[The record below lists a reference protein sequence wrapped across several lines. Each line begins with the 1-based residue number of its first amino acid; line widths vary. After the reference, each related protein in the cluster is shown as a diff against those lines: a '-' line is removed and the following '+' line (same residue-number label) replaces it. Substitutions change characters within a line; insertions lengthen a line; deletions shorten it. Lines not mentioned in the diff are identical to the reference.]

1 MPDDTR
7 IDYSMGKDGVEAYTY
22 IRTDCN
28 KQVYILSCIKTK
40 GGKKKQYKGKEY
52 KNLFNA
58 VKASRKFVHDVIFNN
73 KSNDNN

>member
-1 MPDDTR
+1 MSFNDDTR

-73 KSNDNN
+73 N

>member
-1 MPDDTR
+1 MTDDTK
-7 IDYSMGKDGVEAYTY
+7 IDYGMSRNGVEAYTY

-28 KQVYILSCIKTK
+28 KNVYILSCIKTK

-58 VKASRKFVHDVIFNN
+58 VKASRKFVHDTIFNSNN
-73 KSNDNN
+73 K